1 MKEIRKS
8 TLKSNFPLFDE
19 FIAEAEDFSRSEK
32 RTFEEKYK
40 KFINGLSIRELQQ
53 EGAFLEIDVEAL
65 RKKVLEEYPSEK
77 FEEEFRVDLLD
88 EVAKRRFSTEN
99 TNKETNS

>member
-1 MKEIRKS
+1 MSGTRKF
-8 TLKSNFPLFDE
+8 TPKSNFPLFNE
-19 FIAEAEDFSRSEK
+19 FIAEAEDFSRSEQ

-40 KFINGLSIRELQQ
+40 KYINGLSIRELQQ
-53 EGAFLEIDVEAL
+53 EGTFLQIDVEGL

-88 EVAKRRFSTEN
+88 EVAKRRFSPEN
-99 TNKETNS
+99 TKETNS